1 MNSKLTIDELADKYP
16 EFDML
21 KMDGFDECA
30 ICVMWTY
37 GREQPVIAY
46 DREKVIKQLMNDGM
60 SYDDSN
66 EYHEFNQSGAYMGPG
81 TPCFIET
88 CSK

>member
-30 ICVMWTY
+30 IGVMWTY
-37 GREQPVIAY
+37 GTEQPVIAY
-46 DREKVIKQLMNDGM
+46 DREKVIKQLMNDGT
-60 SYDDSN
+60 SY
-66 EYHEFNQSGAYMGPG
+66 
-81 TPCFIET
+81 
-88 CSK
+88 